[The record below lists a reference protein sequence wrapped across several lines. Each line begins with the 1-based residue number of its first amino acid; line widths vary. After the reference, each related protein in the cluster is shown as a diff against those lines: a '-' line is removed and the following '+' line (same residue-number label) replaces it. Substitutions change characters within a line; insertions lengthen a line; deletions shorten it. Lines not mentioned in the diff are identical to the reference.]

1 MLRKWNTPS
10 LRWDQSQIVT
20 RIWTRYLK
28 TVCLTTLSKH
38 PRETRDWGPVQ
49 LVPESSWSTTY
60 CSSCLNSADATSE
73 SQSNVTDLIQNVP
86 VLLMALLGQ
95 NYNKSLFTIVIGIS
109 RISPELHWAMIQTIP
124 VISSVSCCPAMQYF
138 FLYRWYAGL
147 LYPITIVYSIILA
160 EVNENS
166 LLASVPWM
174 LWRHGPSTLSTDV
187 LLARFPLLDK
197 LC

>member
-10 LRWDQSQIVT
+10 LRRDQSQIVT
-20 RIWTRYLK
+20 WIWTRYLK
-28 TVCLTTLSKH
+28 TVCLTTKTSAGNKRLRS
-38 PRETRDWGPVQ
+38 GPTGAGTFLIYDLLFV
-49 LVPESSWSTTY
+49 V
-60 CSSCLNSADATSE
+60 

-109 RISPELHWAMIQTIP
+109 RISPELHLAMIQTIP

-138 FLYRWYAGL
+138 FRRYAGL